1 MSLSPAFL
9 DELRM
14 RTSLSTLIG
23 KTIKVTKA
31 GREYKACCPF
41 HNEKTPSFTINDE
54 KGFYH
59 CFGCG
64 AHGDAIRWMTDQ
76 RGLPFMEAVKEL
88 AAAASMDVPAADP
101 RAAKRAEAAKG
112 LHDAMAAAQSFFEEQ
127 LGGIDGGEARAYLQK
142 RGIKD
147 ATRRTF
153 GFGFSPDGRGRL
165 KTALKDFGDPM
176 LVEAGLLIDPEALE
190 QGNAKKRDS
199 YDRFR
204 GRLMLPI
211 RDIRGRVIAFGGRI
225 LGTGE
230 PKYLNSPDT
239 PLFDKGRTLYNIDR
253 ASPASRQTDRV
264 IVVEGY
270 MDVIALAQ
278 AGFGDA
284 VAPLGTAL
292 TEHQIERLWK
302 MVEVPILCFDGDS
315 AGQKAAIRAAT
326 RALPLL
332 RPGHSLCFATLPPGQ
347 DPDDLLRAS
356 GPRAMEAVLDAAEP
370 LIERLWTHELTVAP
384 LDTPEQKAALKQ
396 RLRSITDA
404 IAHPDVRAHYAHEFR
419 ERYDARF
426 FARRDSAPGQ
436 QRAQGGTANAA
447 FGANARWQRDKRG
460 NWKPPIPSAGME
472 ARAIGAGGLE
482 LRLLRAVLA
491 SLLRHPEQ
499 IRLHREMLSSLK
511 IGDSMLAQLLAA
523 MINASFRKE
532 TVETHG
538 LLTILGQGELY
549 NMAKGM
555 LRADAFTLTPA
566 RMTTDP
572 DRVARDLEE
581 AVRVMAQG
589 PELEQNLAVATE
601 RVKADVNDENLLAQN
616 RALVAHR
623 DHLDRLSELGQSEDI
638 V

>member
-9 DELRM
+9 DELRA

-23 KTIKVTKA
+23 RTVKVQKA

-88 AAAASMDVPAADP
+88 AQTAGMEVPAPDP
-101 RAAKRAEAAKG
+101 RAAKRAEQAKG
-112 LHDAMAAAQSFFEEQ
+112 LHDVMAAAQGFFEEQ
-127 LGGIDGGEARAYLQK
+127 LGGIEGAEARAYLQK
-142 RGIKD
+142 RGMS
-147 ATRRTF
+147 ATTVKSF

-165 KTALKDFGDPM
+165 KAALKDFGEA
-176 LVEAGLLIDPEALE
+176 LLIEAGLLIDPDGAEPDE
-190 QGNAKKRDS
+190 GKIKKRDS

-225 LGTGE
+225 LGAGE

-253 ASPASRQTDRV
+253 ASPASRQTGRI

-278 AGFGDA
+278 AGFGEA

-302 MVEVPILCFDGDS
+302 MADVPILCFDGDS

-332 RPGHSLCFATLPPGQ
+332 RPGMSLAFATLPGGQ
-347 DPDDLLRAS
+347 DPDDLIRAE
-356 GPRAMEAVLDAAEP
+356 GPAAMEAVLSAAEP
-370 LIERLWTHELTVAP
+370 LIECLWKYEQAAAP

-396 RLRSITDA
+396 RLSAITDA
-404 IAHPDVRAHYAHEFR
+404 IAHPDVRAHYIHAFR
-419 ERYDARF
+419 ERYDALF
-426 FARRDSAPGQ
+426 FTR
-436 QRAQGGTANAA
+436 AA
-447 FGANARWQRDKRG
+447 FQPRHQRGGNARSGWQRDRRG
-460 NWKPPIPSAGME
+460 NWKPPLPPAGNE
-472 ARAIGAGGLE
+472 ARAIGASGME
-482 LRLLRAVLA
+482 QRLLRAVLA

-499 IRLHREMLSSLK
+499 IALHREMLSGLR
-511 IGDSMLAQLLAA
+511 IADAALAELLNV
-523 MINASFRKE
+523 MIAASFRKE
-532 TVETHG
+532 TVETGG
-538 LLTILGQGELY
+538 LLTILGQGEVY

-555 LRADAFTLTPA
+555 LRADTFTFTPHKSK
-566 RMTTDP
+566 TDS
-572 DRVARDLEE
+572 DRVQRDLDEVIGE
-581 AVRVMAQG
+581 IARG
-589 PELEQNLAVATE
+589 PELELNLAEATRRLME
-601 RVKADVNDENLLAQN
+601 DVNEENLTAQQRALTAHRNHLARIAELAQP
-616 RALVAHR
+616 
-623 DHLDRLSELGQSEDI
+623 EDI